1 MPAVNLGDATASTG
15 IADVTRL
22 VADSGKVARCLAQRY
37 YRFAFRRIET
47 DADAPVLDALYDR
60 AKKGSLADVFKSV
73 ALRPEFK
80 QRTISP

>member
-1 MPAVNLGDATASTG
+1 MPAVERGDTTASSG

-22 VADSGKVARCLAQRY
+22 VNDSGKVARCLAQRY

-47 DADAPVLDALYDR
+47 DADAPVLDALYDL
-60 AKKGSLADVFKSV
+60 AKKGSLSDVLVSV

-80 QRTISP
+80 QRTVSP